1 MNANPVPAN
10 GLPLEIDLDLIRRM
24 DRNGPRY
31 TSYPTADRFVD
42 AFGAETYR
50 SWVERR
56 NIGGIRRALSIYVHL
71 PFCSTIC
78 FYCAC
83 NKVVTRDMNKGR
95 KYLDSLFREIELQAA
110 LFGDDRQVEQMHWGG
125 GTPTFYSMPQLASL
139 RVQLQRHFTLMPD
152 GEYSIE
158 IDPRSV
164 DADAMH
170 ALRDMGFNRVSLG
183 VQDFDPD
190 VQRAVNRIQS
200 EAQTLAVMDAARAAG
215 FLSINVDLIYGLPK
229 QNILGF
235 NRTLGRV
242 IAAAPD
248 RIAIYNYA
256 HLPARFKPQRRIADA
271 DLPSPDVKLKLLGLA
286 AQRLAEAGYVYIGMD
301 HFAKP
306 EDALAL
312 AQRNG
317 HLHRNFQGY
326 STHADCDLLGLGV
339 SAIGAIGPTYSQN
352 HRELENYYDAIERG
366 ALPVARGIELSVDD
380 LLRRAVIQALA
391 CQFRLAKKSI
401 EISYLIDF
409 DRYFSAELAD
419 LRGMAD
425 DGLVQLDAEWITVTA
440 RGRMLIR
447 NICMVFDKYL
457 RHERETAR
465 YSRVI

>member
-1 MNANPVPAN
+1 M
-10 GLPLEIDLDLIRRM
+10 
-24 DRNGPRY
+24 
-31 TSYPTADRFVD
+31 
-42 AFGAETYR
+42 
-50 SWVERR
+50 
-56 NIGGIRRALSIYVHL
+56 HL

-83 NKVVTRDMNKGR
+83 NKVVTRDRNKGR
-95 KYLDSLFREIELQAA
+95 KYLDSLFREIELQAP
-110 LFGDDRQVEQMHWGG
+110 LFGDDRRVEQMHWGG
-125 GTPTFYSMPQLASL
+125 GTPTFYTMPQLKSL
-139 RVQLQRHFTLMPD
+139 CEKLRQHFDFVPD

-164 DADAMH
+164 DASGMY
-170 ALRDMGFNRVSLG
+170 ALRDMGFNRISLG

-190 VQRAVNRIQS
+190 VQRAVNRIQG
-200 EAQTLAVMDAARAAG
+200 EAQTLAVMVAARTAG
-215 FLSINVDLIYGLPK
+215 FASINVDLIYGLPK

-242 IAAAPD
+242 IASDPD

-256 HLPARFKPQRRIADA
+256 HLPTRFKPQRRIADA

-352 HRELENYYDAIERG
+352 HRELDAYYDAIERG
-366 ALPVARGIELSVDD
+366 ELPVARGIELSADD

-391 CQFRLAKKSI
+391 CQFRLAKTSI
-401 EISYLIDF
+401 EIAYLIDF
-409 DRYFSAELAD
+409 DRYFSEELAD
-419 LRGMAD
+419 LRSMVD

-457 RHERETAR
+457 RRERETAR